1 MEVVCALIEVLSI
14 LDNWKQ
20 KLRHHVQPILTAR
33 VRFFFLGGKIKN

>member
-20 KLRHHVQPILTAR
+20 KLHHVQPILTAR